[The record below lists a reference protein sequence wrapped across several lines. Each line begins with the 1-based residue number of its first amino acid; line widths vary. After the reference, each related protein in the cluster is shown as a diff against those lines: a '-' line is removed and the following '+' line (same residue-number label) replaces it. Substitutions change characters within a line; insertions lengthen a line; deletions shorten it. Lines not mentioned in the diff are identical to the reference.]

1 MTRTYT
7 HLRWLIRRDMP
18 SVLEIE
24 NNSFEFPWS
33 HLEFVRFL
41 RTPGNIGMVAEIDD
55 EVVGYMVY
63 ELRRREIEL
72 LSFAVHPKYRQNG
85 IGRTLI
91 ERLIYKLDFAHRERI
106 IAEVREKNLQA
117 QLFLRGMGF
126 LCTQVLRDHYEDST
140 EDAYLMEYF
149 VCNA

>member
-1 MTRTYT
+1 MMMKTHT
-7 HLRWLIRRDMP
+7 HLRWMIRRDMP
-18 SVLEIE
+18 SVLAIE

-33 HLEFVRFL
+33 HLEFVRCIGK
-41 RTPGNIGMVAEIDD
+41 TNNIGMVAEIDD

-63 ELRRREIEL
+63 ELRRKEIEL
-72 LSFAVHPKYRQNG
+72 LSFAVHPKYRENG

-91 ERLIYKLDFAHRERI
+91 ERLIYKLDFGRRERI
-106 IAEVREKNLQA
+106 IAEVRERNLTA

-126 LCTQVLRDHYEDST
+126 LCTQVLRDHYEEAT

-149 VCNA
+149 VCS